1 MKKTY
6 IAPSIESMET
16 CAEDTLLT
24 ASAQQPTTL
33 FDSETA
39 DGNESLSRRHRNVWD
54 DEEEEEDF

>member
-1 MKKTY
+1 
-6 IAPSIESMET
+6 MET

-39 DGNESLSRRHRNVWD
+39 DGSESLSRLNDSSFWDD
-54 DEEEEEDF
+54 DEE

>member
-39 DGNESLSRRHRNVWD
+39 DGSESLSRLNNSSLWDD
-54 DEEEEEDF
+54 DEE